1 MFAITSRQLLHVILY
16 SGVTASYSSSTQSP
30 LADGHSTNIIT
41 GVYGG
46 DPEIRILGDDGQL
59 NWKLSVSDILEGQ
72 PDLEP
77 WLQDCLSDG
86 SAVTE
91 MKQISDGTKI
101 AALIGDAAV
110 VVNYMPEDPDE
121 DKKIVYGVCVNIPKL
136 SNCHTLE
143 ALPNNTLAIATSGQS
158 QSDGIWLY
166 DAGNG
171 PVPDGSPEPFQ
182 KIGCHPTI
190 HGMVWDDEEGILWA
204 AGTDK
209 AADGSECR
217 AYGLL
222 NGYQW
227 NEEHPHL
234 EKEPVNSYRMPTTA
248 QCFTEWPSDDP
259 NSQYWDGPHDVAPV
273 PNERKLLISTELDIH
288 EFDFN
293 SERFTAGEQVEEIYL
308 KGFVPLGNRT
318 GTNRSGQRESLPR
331 SDMKSVSLAEDD
343 RVVYNQAIW
352 ATTFSSKLINV
363 LKNGEHRGVDVD
375 GSIYKA
381 RWLDSTSGWRRAEWS
396 L

>member
-1 MFAITSRQLLHVILY
+1 MMTATICQLLQVILY
-16 SGVTASYSSSTQSP
+16 ATVAASSLSDTQIP
-30 LADGHSTNIIT
+30 LANGLSTDIIT
-41 GVYGG
+41 GVYGE
-46 DPEIRILGDDGQL
+46 DPEIKILSDDGRI
-59 NWKLSVSDILEGQ
+59 NWKLSVNDILEGH
-72 PDLEP
+72 PNLVP
-77 WLQDCLSDG
+77 WLRDCWSNG

-101 AALIGDAAV
+101 AALIGEAAV
-110 VVNYMPEDPDE
+110 VINYMPENSEE
-121 DKKIVYGVCVNIPKL
+121 DKKVVYGVCVNIPNL

-143 ALPNNTLAIATSGQS
+143 ALPSDTLAIATSGQR

-166 DAGNG
+166 DAGRG
-171 PVPDGSPEPFQ
+171 LVPDGSPEPFQ
-182 KIGCHPTI
+182 KGGCHPTI
-190 HGMVWDDEEGILWA
+190 HGMVWDDEKGILWA

-227 NEEHPHL
+227 SKEHHYL
-234 EKEPVNSYRMPTTA
+234 DKDSVNSYRMPTTA

-259 NSQYWDGPHDVAPV
+259 NSKYWDGPHDVAPV
-273 PNERKLLISTELDIH
+273 PNERKLLVSTELDIH
-288 EFDFN
+288 EFDFD
-293 SERFTAGEQVEEIYL
+293 SERFTAGEAVEATYL

-318 GTNRSGQRESLPR
+318 GTNKFGQPEYLPR
-331 SDMKSVSLAEDD
+331 SDLKSVSLAEDD

-352 ATTFSSKLINV
+352 ATTFSSRLINV
-363 LKNGEHRGVDVD
+363 LENGNNRGIDVD

-381 RWLDSTSGWRRAEWS
+381 RWLDSTPGWRRAEWS